1 MNLFY
6 QNSVSS
12 TNKRNSTQ
20 RRGIMDSVLKIICAL
35 TISASIS
42 VQGLED
48 SSNTWETRVQAT
60 LDRLQTSP
68 CWGLSRGSECHPSIS
83 SNLNS
88 LKVRLYTAEGQKKL
102 RVVLPVRKHRRLTV
116 HSHRNNSYDAV
127 FVLDPFPDASFGH
140 LVFIFLVDYDVNET
154 YCNKSMNGFHLFTG
168 EYLRFCIVSNA
179 FLLRNA
185 DLARVLKILILV
197 LLNKLNL
204 FFNSYL

>member
-1 MNLFY
+1 MNVFY
-6 QNSVSS
+6 QNSVSF

-20 RRGIMDSVLKIICAL
+20 RRGIMDSVLKIFCAL

-48 SSNTWETRVQAT
+48 SASHTWETRVQAT
-60 LDRLQTSP
+60 LALLQTRP
-68 CWGLSRGSECHPSIS
+68 CWGLSRESECHPSIS

-88 LKVRLYTAEGQKKL
+88 RKVRLYTAEGQKKL

-168 EYLRFCIVSNA
+168 EYFRFCSVSNA
-179 FLLRNA
+179 F
-185 DLARVLKILILV
+185 
-197 LLNKLNL
+197 
-204 FFNSYL
+204 FY

>member
-1 MNLFY
+1 MNVFC
-6 QNSVSS
+6 QNSVSF

-48 SSNTWETRVQAT
+48 SSNTWKTRVQAT
-60 LDRLQTSP
+60 LALLQTRP
-68 CWGLSRGSECHPSIS
+68 CWGLSSGSECHPSIS

-88 LKVRLYTAEGQKKL
+88 RKVRLYTAEGQKKL

-116 HSHRNNSYDAV
+116 YSHRNNSYDAV

-140 LVFIFLVDYDVNET
+140 LVFIFLVDHDVNET

-168 EYLRFCIVSNA
+168 EYFRFCIVSNA

-197 LLNKLNL
+197 LLNTLNL